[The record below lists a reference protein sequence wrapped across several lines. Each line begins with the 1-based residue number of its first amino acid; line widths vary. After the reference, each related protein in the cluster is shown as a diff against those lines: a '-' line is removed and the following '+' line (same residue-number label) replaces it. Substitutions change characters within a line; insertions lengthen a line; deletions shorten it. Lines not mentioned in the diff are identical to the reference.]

1 MQRIAAAPRANLAD
15 RARDVGFDFHEI
27 DGATYWDESAYY
39 AFSLRQIE
47 DHLEDPTTEL
57 AAMCLELAGRVVR
70 DEMLLTRL
78 RIPQHAWDLIAD
90 SWKQGHQSLYG
101 RFDFAYDGHGPA
113 KLLEYNA
120 DTPTALFEAAVFQ
133 WGWLEDMI
141 AAGTLPKRADQFNSI
156 HETLIGRF
164 AELARIGYIKG
175 HLHLTCML
183 DSVEDRGLISYLVDC
198 AAQAGIKATVIGIED
213 IGTREQGPFLD
224 AANKPITTLF
234 KLYPWE
240 WMLDEAFGQAPGM
253 RSTRFIEPPWKTI
266 LSNKGMLP
274 LLWEL
279 APGHPNLLPAFFDDD
294 PKREQLGKRFARKP
308 FHSRE
313 GANITLVD
321 GDAVL
326 DRDSGPYGYGGF
338 IRQALAELPV
348 FDGNYPV
355 IGSWVIGTKASGI
368 GIREDK
374 SMITKNTSRFIPHA
388 IVP

>member
-1 MQRIAAAPRANLAD
+1 MRRIVVAPRPNLEA
-15 RARDVGFDFHEI
+15 RARETGFDFHRI
-27 DGATYWDESAYY
+27 DGVAYWDESAYY

-47 DHLEDPTTEL
+47 QDLEDPSTEL
-57 AAMCLELAGRVVR
+57 AAMCLELAARIVR
-70 DEMLLTRL
+70 DERLLARL
-78 RIPQHAWDLIAD
+78 RIPEHAWSLIQA
-90 SWKQGHQSLYG
+90 SWNQGHQSLYG
-101 RFDFAYDGHGPA
+101 RFDFAYDARGPA

-133 WGWLEDMI
+133 WTWLEDMI
-141 AAGTLPKRADQFNSI
+141 AVGALPARADQFNSI
-156 HETLIGRF
+156 HETLIERF
-164 AELARIGYIKG
+164 KELARIGYIKG
-175 HLHLTCML
+175 HLHLTCMM
-183 DSVEDRGLISYLVDC
+183 DSAEDRGLIAYLVDC
-198 AAQAGIKATVIGIED
+198 AGQAGLTSTVLGIED
-213 IGTREQGPFLD
+213 IGTREKGPFLD
-224 AANKPITTLF
+224 RNNKPITTLF

-253 RSTRFIEPPWKTI
+253 MTTRFIEPPWKSV

-274 LLWEL
+274 LLWEM

-294 PKREQLGKRFARKP
+294 PKRAELGRRFARKP
-308 FHSRE
+308 FNSRE

-321 GDAVL
+321 GDQVL

-355 IGSWVIGTKASGI
+355 IGSWVVGAKACGI

-374 SMITKNTSRFIPHA
+374 SRITKNTSRFVPHA
-388 IVP
+388 IL

>member
-1 MQRIAAAPRANLAD
+1 MQRLAISPRADLEA
-15 RARDVGFDFHEI
+15 RAREAGFDFHRI

-57 AAMCLELAGRVVR
+57 AAMCLELARRIVTDDR
-70 DEMLLTRL
+70 LLARL
-78 RIPQHAWDLIAD
+78 RIPEHAWPLIRD
-90 SWKQGHQSLYG
+90 SWNQGQPSLYG
-101 RFDFAYDGHGPA
+101 RFDFAYDGKGAA

-141 AAGTLPKRADQFNSI
+141 AAGKLPKRADQFNSI
-156 HETLIGRF
+156 HETLIARF
-164 AELARIGYIKG
+164 EEFARIGYIKK
-175 HLHLTCML
+175 HLHLTCMM
-183 DSVEDRGLISYLVDC
+183 DSVEDRGFIAYLVDC
-198 AAQAGIKATVIGIED
+198 AAQAGIAATVLSIED
-213 IGTREQGPFLD
+213 IGSRNDGPFLD

-240 WMLDEAFGQAPGM
+240 WMLDEAFGQAPAM
-253 RSTRFIEPPWKTI
+253 RTTRFIEPPWKAV

-274 LLWEL
+274 LLWEM

-294 PKREQLGKRFARKP
+294 PKRDQLGGRFARKP

-321 GDAVL
+321 GDNVL
-326 DRDSGPYGYGGF
+326 DRDTGPYGYGSF
-338 IRQALAELPV
+338 IRQALADLPA
-348 FDGNYPV
+348 FAGNYPV
-355 IGSWVIGTKASGI
+355 IGSWVVGDKACGI
-368 GIREDK
+368 GIREDH

-388 IVP
+388 ILT